1 MHPQASGDMEKD
13 IPRDHFQAI
22 VHQQSDGVVVIGK
35 DRKVF
40 YHNPAA
46 SRMTGSTLALQ
57 VGGTFDW
64 DFEIGRHIEIETFIE
79 NQARAFSLQTVE
91 GMWKDQ
97 EALFITIRDI
107 TERKFEENLL
117 QQALEEAQKHA
128 AGLEAIRFVAEQL
141 NQAAMFEEAIQ
152 SGLETILTL
161 VSARA
166 MWTLLPESDGKM
178 RLVVI
183 YPKGSLLKSEKRS
196 LTDFS
201 CESLNEI
208 FSGEVEGPRTFHDMD
223 CLNNLGLPG
232 NLSES
237 FVSVPLGRKDHLLGV
252 LNVSIAPDQQL
263 SSEEM
268 QLLSAVGSQLSV
280 AVERAIP
287 FAETQEVL
295 HREENLKRISRT
307 ISGALDLPTM
317 LQNPVQIAREVVN
330 ADAVS
335 LGLVTPNGQ
344 NLTFLTHAPDNL
356 IQPSLSRGDDILWNT
371 IQSAKSVLVKREDLL
386 DLPPGFAEGACHM
399 ILAPISSAGQ
409 ELGLLC
415 LYNTSPEKE
424 FNVFDHAL
432 VESLAQQTGLAM
444 QNAQLFF
451 EIQQL
456 TMTDSLTGLYNQS
469 SFNNLAVREVER
481 AWRYHRPLTLIISD
495 VDGLEKVNQVHGIAG
510 GDAALKKTANLMTEA
525 LRRVD
530 ILSRHEMDTFLML
543 LPETEIEHG
552 MEVAERL
559 RDGIEKAVI
568 EMPDHSFSITISLG
582 VAGMETAEVL
592 DLDTLIDRARLAM
605 EGARSGGRRNTLGRW
620 TS

>member
-1 MHPQASGDMEKD
+1 
-13 IPRDHFQAI
+13 
-22 VHQQSDGVVVIGK
+22 
-35 DRKVF
+35 
-40 YHNPAA
+40 
-46 SRMTGSTLALQ
+46 
-57 VGGTFDW
+57 
-64 DFEIGRHIEIETFIE
+64 
-79 NQARAFSLQTVE
+79 
-91 GMWKDQ
+91 
-97 EALFITIRDI
+97 
-107 TERKFEENLL
+107 
-117 QQALEEAQKHA
+117 
-128 AGLEAIRFVAEQL
+128 
-141 NQAAMFEEAIQ
+141 
-152 SGLETILTL
+152 
-161 VSARA
+161 
-166 MWTLLPESDGKM
+166 
-178 RLVVI
+178 
-183 YPKGSLLKSEKRS
+183 
-196 LTDFS
+196 
-201 CESLNEI
+201 
-208 FSGEVEGPRTFHDMD
+208 
-223 CLNNLGLPG
+223 
-232 NLSES
+232 
-237 FVSVPLGRKDHLLGV
+237 
-252 LNVSIAPDQQL
+252 
-263 SSEEM
+263 
-268 QLLSAVGSQLSV
+268 
-280 AVERAIP
+280 
-287 FAETQEVL
+287 
-295 HREENLKRISRT
+295 
-307 ISGALDLPTM
+307 
-317 LQNPVQIAREVVN
+317 
-330 ADAVS
+330 
-335 LGLVTPNGQ
+335 
-344 NLTFLTHAPDNL
+344 
-356 IQPSLSRGDDILWNT
+356 
-371 IQSAKSVLVKREDLL
+371 
-386 DLPPGFAEGACHM
+386 M

-481 AWRYHRPLTLIISD
+481 AWRYHRPLTLIIAD